1 MKYETLKSYS
11 LFFKISDRAVVV
23 VIVWWLNLQ
32 LPMQVEHIT
41 TKVVRSNHGHG
52 EINSIQ
58 HYVIKF
64 ASALW
69 PVGDFLR
76 VLRFQ
81 PQINPTATIVES
93 GVKHHTLTQ
102 NLK

>member
-41 TKVVRSNHGHG
+41 KKNIFRKF
-52 EINSIQ
+52 IF
-58 HYVIKF
+58 VILSHFIFRK
-64 ASALW
+64 AITYN
-69 PVGDFLR
+69 DKR
-76 VLRFQ
+76 D
-81 PQINPTATIVES
+81 
-93 GVKHHTLTQ
+93 
-102 NLK
+102 